1 MLARARRWAV
11 ALAMG
16 IAGVVPT
23 QDVIATGIEA
33 PSAEQMIAVPA
44 PLSSP
49 WALRVPRAG
58 PVVFQGVANFDDAGA
73 GNHFVVYPAPNV
85 IGLLAAMV
93 THGALV
99 ESAKKGNR
107 ERIQAAS
114 DAMLAPY
121 KAVLDGF
128 SHEDLLR
135 RALPKLPTGTI
146 VRLVAYDSEPAT
158 DPVVDVAPAF
168 SLTPDQRAIVL
179 YIAITIGRRG
189 VVDSAQFRSD
199 VRIVSNTADTAD
211 PKAFWNANDGEKLK
225 DLSALLVAESLEIVF
240 RAAAGGTPSN
250 PAPERTVRFMEG
262 SVERMERAQVLE
274 NNCGRLLIRNLRGL
288 LMSVPASV
296 PSGGRAPAPSECAV
310 KAAVAN

>member
-1 MLARARRWAV
+1 MRPRARRWAV

-16 IAGVVPT
+16 IGGVVPT
-23 QDVIATGIEA
+23 QDVIAMGTEA
-33 PSAEQMIAVPA
+33 ASGEQLIAAPA
-44 PLSSP
+44 SPSSP

-58 PVVFQGVANFDDAGA
+58 AVVFQGLASFDDAGV
-73 GNHFVVYPAPNV
+73 GNHFVLYPAPNV
-85 IGLLAAMV
+85 IGLVAAMV

-99 ESAKKGNR
+99 ESAKKENR

-114 DAMLAPY
+114 DAILAPY

-135 RALPKLPTGTI
+135 RALRKLPTGTI
-146 VRLVAYDSEPAT
+146 VNLVAYDSEPAT
-158 DPVVDVAPAF
+158 DSVVDVAPAF

-179 YIAITIGRRG
+179 NIAITIGRRS
-189 VVDSAQFRSD
+189 VVDPAQFRSD

-211 PKAFWNANDGEKLK
+211 PKTFWNANDGEKLK

-250 PAPERTVRFMEG
+250 LAQERTVRFMEG
-262 SVERMERAQVLE
+262 SAERIERAQVLE
-274 NNCGRLLIRNLRGL
+274 NKCGRLLIRNLRGL
-288 LMSVPASV
+288 LMSVPATV
-296 PSGGRAPAPSECAV
+296 PSGERAPALAECAV
-310 KAAVAN
+310 KTAVTN